1 MAAYLCHIW
10 PVTSAAP
17 WTHARLAEY
26 PDHWLADVRLWWV
39 RLCSF
44 SVGGLTFSRTEYFGL
59 FAPAVVQRKV
69 AGILASPLP
78 SASAGPKHVA
88 DAPHIPSPNLPALPC
103 PPPLSIPHATPS
115 SGLSP
120 ARSCCFVALAY
131 VILAAAFRER
141 GYAVLL
147 FLGLHPCTDA
157 SKRYRVPHGGLF
169 ALVSCPNYFG
179 EMVQWTGFAVAC
191 WSTPGAAFA
200 IATAANLLPR
210 GLSHHHWYLCNLK
223 GYPSGRRGV
232 IPYLL

>member
-1 MAAYLCHIW
+1 MACDLCC
-10 PVTSAAP
+10 PVDPRTAGRVP
-17 WTHARLAEY
+17 GPLAG
-26 PDHWLADVRLWWV
+26 R
-39 RLCSF
+39 C
-44 SVGGLTFSRTEYFGL
+44 
-59 FAPAVVQRKV
+59 AVVVGTTLFILGWWINFQSD
-69 AGILASPLP
+69 GILR
-78 SASAGPKHVA
+78 
-88 DAPHIPSPNLPALPC
+88 ALR
-103 PPPLSIPHATPS
+103 T
-115 SGLSP
+115 
-120 ARSCCFVALAY
+120 RSCA
-131 VILAAAFRER
+131 EK
-141 GYAVLL
+141 
-147 FLGLHPCTDA
+147 DA